1 MSNTPRK
8 NRSQLIITEHVEET
22 TNNQSTSP
30 NKKVMIRK
38 SIGIDYF
45 NSDRITTIA
54 RTVVKLDQ
62 RVARVVIHGNK
73 ISENAVNIRLV
84 VTNLH
89 HQVLKTLTLR
99 VTAVPTIH
107 VLLVFKDWLQANQL
121 INRLTN
127 S

>member
-1 MSNTPRK
+1 
-8 NRSQLIITEHVEET
+8 
-22 TNNQSTSP
+22 
-30 NKKVMIRK
+30 MIRK

-54 RTVVKLDQ
+54 GTVVKLDQ

-73 ISENAVNIRLV
+73 ISENAVDIRLV

-107 VLLVFKDWLQANQL
+107 VLLVFKNWLQANQL